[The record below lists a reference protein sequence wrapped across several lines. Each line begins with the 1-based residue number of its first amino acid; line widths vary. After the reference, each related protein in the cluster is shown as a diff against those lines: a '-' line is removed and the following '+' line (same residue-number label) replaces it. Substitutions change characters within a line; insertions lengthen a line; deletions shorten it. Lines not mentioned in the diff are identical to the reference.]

1 MNAIRQI
8 VEVKNHKINVVLPND
23 FSAKK
28 VEVIIFSS
36 DEDIEISTLQMEETE
51 KRYKEF
57 KKNPEIALNNFDF
70 MEKLDA
76 LK

>member
-36 DEDIEISTLQMEETE
+36 DEDLEISKLQMDETE

-57 KKNPEIALNNFDF
+57 KKKPQIALNNFDF